1 MTTHT
6 PGKWNVETWTRNNGQ
21 SSEIVIVS
29 NKTDAVASACPLW
42 RPNGTIDQAREEEA
56 ANARLIAAAPE
67 LLEALKGLMKE
78 AVKLAESQP
87 DNAPIWAWIDDASD
101 AITKAER

>member
-1 MTTHT
+1 MKYTPWTKTNLLGTTYT
-6 PGKWNVETWTRNNGQ
+6 IRDSRNCC
-21 SSEIVIVS
+21 IAVIGEVDRLTATE
-29 NKTDAVASACPLW
+29 N
-42 RPNGTIDQAREEEA
+42 E

-78 AVKLAESQP
+78 AVKLAETQA

-101 AITKAER
+101 AISKAER

>member
-1 MTTHT
+1 M
-6 PGKWNVETWTRNNGQ
+6 NTWKL
-21 SSEIVIVS
+21 SSI
-29 NKTDAVASACPLW
+29 KRT
-42 RPNGTIDQAREEEA
+42 TIDGVEA
-56 ANARLIAAAPE
+56 DFRMIETESPMIAGQGVALVHIKDRNEANARLIAAAPE
-67 LLEALKGLMKE
+67 LLEALKGLIKE

>member
-1 MTTHT
+1 MSIR
-6 PGKWNVETWTRNNGQ
+6 GNGY
-21 SSEIVIVS
+21 
-29 NKTDAVASACPLW
+29 TVA
-42 RPNGTIDQAREEEA
+42 TIIRTSKASPEEKA